1 MKLLSY
7 LSSSQKKR
15 YTGGAV
21 ALLVALGILVADEYL
36 SVSNDALLGRQ
47 ASMRGMGRQL
57 AVDLDDDDDRV
68 DLGDGKCEWAEPMK
82 VVPEDV
88 DLWKTLLVGF
98 PSGDKRMTYV
108 QMEAL
113 SGLPSKDDWDFVF
126 NGYSN
131 AAFIKTNYPH
141 PLGVWSWDAEANQVA
156 LVIQYIRR
164 SLVEFSDIMWY
175 MSFEN
180 DYNKDRE
187 KVEEMY
193 GRRLDT
199 DEFYKWRDQHVL
211 REIYKYGW
219 YIDYWMENG
228 LYRDPYSHNIIDED
242 TFQLYRASAPSISD
256 DVVHVCHR
264 TSSATNPYILI
275 EVTRDQLDLHLDHG
289 DFVGHCDDAVKDP
302 DFMSFSGQAPAP
314 GQAVREPNCSKIE
327 GTCRPIAVISADRLR
342 DYADGPAENEIIGN
356 VLTTNKMTGKYV
368 IDKSN
373 WSCMWDQIVNKN
385 KGPVTFEDRNIED
398 DPNFSAFML
407 EEMASELQRLVDKY
421 SDVPWIPNPQAQRI
435 VELLSEHIPMLRTEI
450 DNIKS
455 GRRTLSVKDIY
466 GPGEREA
473 LFGLTMPME

>member
-1 MKLLSY
+1 M
-7 LSSSQKKR
+7 
-15 YTGGAV
+15 
-21 ALLVALGILVADEYL
+21 
-36 SVSNDALLGRQ
+36 
-47 ASMRGMGRQL
+47 
-57 AVDLDDDDDRV
+57 
-68 DLGDGKCEWAEPMK
+68 
-82 VVPEDV
+82 
-88 DLWKTLLVGF
+88 
-98 PSGDKRMTYV
+98 
-108 QMEAL
+108 
-113 SGLPSKDDWDFVF
+113 
-126 NGYSN
+126 
-131 AAFIKTNYPH
+131 
-141 PLGVWSWDAEANQVA
+141 
-156 LVIQYIRR
+156 
-164 SLVEFSDIMWY
+164 
-175 MSFEN
+175 
-180 DYNKDRE
+180 
-187 KVEEMY
+187 
-193 GRRLDT
+193 
-199 DEFYKWRDQHVL
+199 
-211 REIYKYGW
+211 
-219 YIDYWMENG
+219 
-228 LYRDPYSHNIIDED
+228 
-242 TFQLYRASAPSISD
+242 
-256 DVVHVCHR
+256 CHR

-289 DFVGHCDDAVKDP
+289 DFVGHCDEAVKDP
-302 DFMSFSGQAPAP
+302 DFMSFSGQAPTP